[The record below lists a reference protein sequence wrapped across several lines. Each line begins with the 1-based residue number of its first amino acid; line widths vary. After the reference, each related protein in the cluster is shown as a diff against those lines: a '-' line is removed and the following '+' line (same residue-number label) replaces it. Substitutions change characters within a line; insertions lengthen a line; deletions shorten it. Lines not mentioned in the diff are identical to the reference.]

1 MLQVLTANRLIDGAV
16 VYLATNGAWV
26 EALDGARVFDSK
38 ADAEAA
44 LQVGV
49 EAERRLV
56 IVHAYLFDVV
66 QAGDRVK
73 PVKQREVIR
82 AAGPTVRRDLGKQAV
97 ALCIGM
103 TNSTSVP
110 STNAWRSLQARWH
123 GGFRVS

>member
-1 MLQVLTANRLIDGAV
+1 MLQVLTANRLIDGAA

-97 ALCIGM
+97 A
-103 TNSTSVP
+103 
-110 STNAWRSLQARWH
+110 
-123 GGFRVS
+123 